1 MAIADGGIDGQFEC
15 LKCGMTD
22 FCTYDE
28 AQGHTKQCMGGIN
41 PARLLSELGRI
52 SAALTRQADSL
63 DRLVLLCGY
72 DPDAKAQLSSMTEK
86 ELGRSDD
93 LSASDEEKL
102 AVLEMMESGGA
113 VIPDS
118 VYEELG
124 LTAPGKEFDEP
135 DAEEPKAEEP

>member
-1 MAIADGGIDGQFEC
+1 VEIADRGGDGQFEC

-28 AQGHTKQCMGGIN
+28 AQAHLKQCMGRIN

-72 DPDAKAQLSSMTEK
+72 DESAKERLDSMTEK

-93 LSASDEEKL
+93 LSASDSDEEKL

-135 DAEEPKAEEP
+135 DDEKPEEP